1 MVSVNLGVT
10 SLLSLANRYAEMA
23 VLFEMIAKK
32 KNRKD
37 TWLKCQ
43 IHYVRRDWDF
53 KMKIEEMCSI
63 RSGTLCWKGLKRYVH
78 CESLCCSSTTVLYI
92 KDTMLSIEFN
102 MWHLFPFHMFYPYS
116 CSKKEINIY
125 AKTKPINSFLSHT
138 AGALQATFGLL
149 VCCIMCERDLKKEGG
164 S

>member
-43 IHYVRRDWDF
+43 THYVRRDWDF

-63 RSGTLCWKGLKRYVH
+63 RSGTLCWKGLKCYVH

-116 CSKKEINIY
+116 CSKKRLTYMQKQNQTTY
-125 AKTKPINSFLSHT
+125 FYLT
-138 AGALQATFGLL
+138 LQEHCRLPL
-149 VCCIMCERDLKKEGG
+149 VCWYVASCAKGI
-164 S
+164 